1 MGTRESLR
9 YGASDLKRAYNRNLG
24 TALVLSIAF
33 HGAIVALY
41 LVCVNIGRAEPVLT
55 ERGHK
60 PSGTYGPIY
69 PLAPTILNEPSAGGP
84 RVVRSGTPRVRS
96 AGGTPVVSNDTSLI
110 SDLDVDIMTPGGGDG
125 PAIGD
130 MSLGG
135 GGGIG
140 DPSSDIVGTS
150 IPHLESP
157 KHHPELG
164 DFVAVEKD
172 AAWDPADLQRHIT
185 YPDIAARNNIQGTVV
200 VRALID
206 EEGRVADTHV
216 DHSDNQMLTDA
227 ALKAIRETRFTAATQ
242 NKIPTA
248 VWVQIPVTFKLA
260 N

>member
-9 YGASDLKRAYNRNLG
+9 YGASELKRAYNRNLG

-41 LVCVNIGRAEPVLT
+41 LFCVNIGRAEPVVT
-55 ERGHK
+55 DGGHK
-60 PSGTYGPIY
+60 PGGIYCFYPPI
-69 PLAPTILNEPSAGGP
+69 PILLNEPSGGGP
-84 RVVRSGTPRVRS
+84 GMAGSGTPRVRS
-96 AGGTPVVSNDTSLI
+96 AGGTPVASNDTSLI
-110 SDLDVDIMTPGGGDG
+110 SDLNMDIMTPGGGDG

-130 MSLGG
+130 ISLGG
-135 GGGIG
+135 GGSIG
-140 DPSSDIVGTS
+140 DPSGDTIGTAV
-150 IPHLESP
+150 PHLESS
-157 KHHPELG
+157 KHHPDME
-164 DFVAVEKD
+164 DFVAVERD
-172 AAWDPADLQRHIT
+172 AAWDPADLQSHIT

-206 EEGRVADTHV
+206 EDGRVADMHL
-216 DHSDNQMLTDA
+216 DRSDNQMLTDA